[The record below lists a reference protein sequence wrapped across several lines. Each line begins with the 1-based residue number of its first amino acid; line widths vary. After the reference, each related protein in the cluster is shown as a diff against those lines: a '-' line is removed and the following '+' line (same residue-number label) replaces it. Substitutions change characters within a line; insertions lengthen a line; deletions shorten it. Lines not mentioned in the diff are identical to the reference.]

1 MDIMRDIEPEQEQV
15 IGRMRA
21 REFWTAIDTR
31 IPEPHRPISMP
42 RWRRG

>member
-21 REFWTAIDTR
+21 REFWTAI
-31 IPEPHRPISMP
+31 
-42 RWRRG
+42 